1 MKQKIVNGVVIVIIV
16 AAFVALLFPWPQ
28 DFNKEFSGVKYQL
41 NQSGVFQYEKVKVSF
56 SGEYHSSYFG
66 LIEDR
71 FTGHIQIDGVEIYKN
86 KDFELR
92 FSNDGSTIITH
103 RCFVPEQMVMKE
115 FYYGKLHLDD
125 NLCLLVIELFND
137 YDSSGF
143 NKQDGFIIVAPA
155 GNIEEAIEIVNV
167 VLDK

>member
-28 DFNKEFSGVKYQL
+28 DFNKEFSGVKYQP
-41 NQSGVFQYEKVKVSF
+41 NQSGVFQYEKVKVNF
-56 SGEYHSSYFG
+56 TGEYHSSYFG

-71 FTGHIQIDGVEIYKN
+71 FTGHIQIDGVEIYKD

-92 FSNDGSTIITH
+92 FSDDRSTIITH
-103 RCFVPEQMVMKE
+103 RCFVPEQMIMKD
-115 FYYGKLHLDD
+115 FYYGKLHIDD
-125 NLCLLVIELFND
+125 DLRLLVIELFD
-137 YDSSGF
+137 DHDSPIF
-143 NKQDGFIIVAPA
+143 TKQNGFIIAAPA
-155 GNIEEAIEIVNV
+155 GNIDEAIEIVNA